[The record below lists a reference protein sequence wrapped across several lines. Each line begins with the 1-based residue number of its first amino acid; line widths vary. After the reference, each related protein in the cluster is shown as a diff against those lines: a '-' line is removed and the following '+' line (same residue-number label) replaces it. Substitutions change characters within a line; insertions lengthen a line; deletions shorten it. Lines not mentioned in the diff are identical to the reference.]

1 MSRKVVL
8 IGSLDTKGIEYAY
21 VRDILH
27 QSGVETLTINTG
39 VLGTPHFTPDI
50 TSEEVAAAGGATL
63 SSLRNEQDRGKAVS
77 AMTEGIA
84 VIVARLI
91 KDNVVG
97 ALFGMGGTAGTT
109 VCASAMQAAPIGIP
123 KLLVSTVAS
132 GNTSPYVG
140 VKDVMMMYS
149 VIDIAGINS
158 LSRRILSNAAYALVG
173 MIKGI
178 ANEAPVVEDHKPMLG
193 MTMFGVT
200 TPCCTRVR
208 EALEVKGFEILV
220 FHATGTGG
228 QAMEELIRAG
238 FIQGVLDITTTEL
251 ADDLVGGVFSAG
263 PQRLLAAGEM
273 GIPQLVSVGAL
284 DMVNFGAPETVPSQF
299 KDRTFYQH
307 NPTTTLMRTTVDE
320 NAQLGKRL
328 AEKLNK
334 SSTQTVL
341 VFPHGGV
348 SLLDVEGKPFD
359 GVQQRQALF
368 QAIKSTLEPHIR
380 MVETEGDMNDP
391 AVADLIVEQFL
402 DVFDKH
408 QNYKLK

>member
-1 MSRKVVL
+1 MSDRVVL
-8 IGSLDTKGIEYAY
+8 IGSFDTKGIEYAF

-27 QSGVETLTINTG
+27 QSGVETVTINTG
-39 VLGTPHFTPDI
+39 VLNSPFFTPDV
-50 TSEEVAAAGGATL
+50 SSDEVAAAGGVSL
-63 SSLRNEQDRGKAVS
+63 SSLQKEQDRGKAVS
-77 AMTEGIA
+77 VMTKGVA
-84 VIVARLI
+84 AIVTRLI
-91 KDNVVG
+91 EEKVVG

-109 VCASAMQAAPIGIP
+109 VCASAMQAAPIGVP

-140 VKDVMMMYS
+140 VKDIMMMYS

-178 ANEAPVVEDHKPMLG
+178 NNEAAAVENNKPMLG

-208 EALEVKGFEILV
+208 EALERKGFEILV

-228 QAMEELIRAG
+228 RAMEELIRAG

-263 PQRLLAAGEM
+263 PNRLLAAGEM

-284 DMVNFGAPETVPSQF
+284 DMVNFGAPETVPSRF
-299 KDRTFYQH
+299 KERIFYQH
-307 NPTTTLMRTTVDE
+307 NHTTTLMRTTVEE
-320 NAQLGKRL
+320 NTELGKSL
-328 AEKLNK
+328 AQKLNMSGK
-334 SSTQTVL
+334 QTVL

-348 SLLDVEGKPFD
+348 SLLDVKGKPFD
-359 GVQQRQALF
+359 GAQQREALF
-368 QAIKSTLEPHIR
+368 QAITSTLEPHVRI
-380 MVETEGDMNDP
+380 VETDKDMNDP
-391 AVADLIVEQFL
+391 TVADLIVEQFL
-402 DVFDKH
+402 DVYDNY
-408 QNYKLK
+408 QNDKLK